1 MSGLLDGCSL
11 GNVTQKHVIQ
21 VQRMSLLLCM
31 CYSYKE
37 RSSVVPCLVSEIDG
51 ISYKNAKLCAY

>member
-31 CYSYKE
+31 CCSYKE
-37 RSSVVPCLVSEIDG
+37 RSVVPCLVSKVDG